1 MPKIASFL
9 KRSLAQDNGAL
20 APLFAILLAGGAL
33 IATIGLV
40 VDFGNVY
47 VEKRAV
53 QFAAD
58 NIVETMA
65 VHCAGSAN
73 GASCLTDNFTNV
85 SITGVTVQT
94 TSAATLMSQLANPK
108 GGTNITVT
116 NICGKSVRSLGIPAC
131 PALNTADPNECKVDL
146 ANASPTNPRPN
157 FLRVYTQTAPK
168 QPFFVTFSLDNRTY
182 YYETACS
189 QMYWGKAGALKPSST
204 TVPVMIGM
212 CEISVNSTSNV
223 VAIAGDTNEAS
234 CSVVDRAGTTFTA
247 NGRGW
252 RQFDTSA
259 ATGNCWTLLLGGC
272 SPVALPAAPTQVFV
286 NTFKSSIDQG
296 LLTPVY
302 DKVGGSLT
310 IRAFTNFKLL
320 AYRFPRA
327 TGVTDTTYPTASTAS
342 TTVASGTKIFTVNSY
357 GSLKIG
363 DTLEVKA
370 IDASLADNKLPTMN
384 GTVLDLITTSGTDGS
399 IVRNV
404 KFTITGATNTT
415 TKSYSSWAVSETT
428 STNTCSNASAF
439 CIWGEYQNRIRS
451 SSGGDFNS
459 GAGYVKLADETSTA
473 VPDFGYIL
481 VRHER

>member
-1 MPKIASFL
+1 MSKIASFL

-146 ANASPTNPRPN
+146 ANASPTDPRPN
-157 FLRVYTQTAPK
+157 YLRVYTKSAPK
-168 QPFFVTFSLDNRTY
+168 QPFFVTFSLDNRKY

-212 CEISVNSTSNV
+212 CEISVNSASNV

-252 RQFDTSA
+252 RQFDTAA
-259 ATGNCWTLLLGGC
+259 ATANCWTLLLGGC
-272 SPVALPAAPTQVFV
+272 NPVALPAAPTQVFV
-286 NTFKSSIDQG
+286 NKFKSSIDQG

-302 DKVGGSLT
+302 DKVGGYLT

-342 TTVASGTKIFTVNSY
+342 TTVASGTKTFTVNSY
-357 GSLKIG
+357 GSLKVG
-363 DTLEVKA
+363 DSVQVQA
-370 IDASLADNKLPTMN
+370 IVPALADNKLPAMIGNVTALTTT
-384 GTVLDLITTSGTDGS
+384 TVSGA
-399 IVRNV
+399 IVR
-404 KFTITGATNTT
+404 KITFTITSAVNTT
-415 TKSYSSWAVSETT
+415 TTSYSSWAVSETT
-428 STNTCSNASAF
+428 STNTCSNVSAF